1 MQLGAVFASRRQ
13 PLADQL
19 ADVVGAVRHQPRRRR
34 RRRRLQQQRLQVR
47 ELFVCDGGLVE
58 ELEAGGL
65 RRARITT
72 ACGST
77 APAAA
82 GGLRTPGLLLD
93 GVWREGRAGM
103 EGEEEA
109 VGGRR
114 SGVWGEGGAV
124 GGRVG
129 ARWRRG
135 VGERE
140 AASGTILAGLRLEFK
155 SSPKMRGQVAGPL
168 EFSNSMG
175 ACLGGPLEL
184 LLGPV

>member
-1 MQLGAVFASRRQ
+1 LEALLHLGPSQ
-13 PLADQL
+13 
-19 ADVVGAVRHQPRRRR
+19 G
-34 RRRRLQQQRLQVR
+34 
-47 ELFVCDGGLVE
+47 DGGLVE

-124 GGRVG
+124 VS
-129 ARWRRG
+129 
-135 VGERE
+135 GERA
-140 AASGTILAGLRLEFK
+140 AASGRGGVGASGRGRPRRVLFLRASDWNL
-155 SSPKMRGQVAGPL
+155 RA
-168 EFSNSMG
+168 
-175 ACLGGPLEL
+175 L
-184 LLGPV
+184 LK